1 MTKKKRVR
9 IGVLKKGRKE
19 NQNDPDNFYF
29 SLAKG
34 VELIKD
40 GQKLSGVVNISLQNP
55 VERREII
62 LKSPKVT
69 NPEELKQEIQD
80 YSKGG
85 KLDFIKFEGFATV
98 EE

>member
-9 IGVLKKGRKE
+9 IGVIKKGKKE
-19 NQNDPDNFYF
+19 NSNDPDNFYF
-29 SLAKG
+29 TLAKG
-34 VELIKD
+34 VELVKD
-40 GQKLSGVVNISLQNP
+40 GKRLSGVVNISLQNP
-55 VERREII
+55 VERRETI
-62 LKSPKVT
+62 LKSSKVT
-69 NPEELKQEIQD
+69 NPDQLKQEIQD